1 MKRMLNLRKVV
12 VIFIFMLSV
21 LGFSKAKVTIDGN
34 INVRIGNSSNN
45 RNYNKNKTKSV
56 GNIDDSGYLYKP
68 FIINNKLYMIV
79 ADKLN
84 NKFIIQTVFRNNNPS
99 NGIYSENAFLL
110 KRFTNN
116 CLAIEGDDDHCFTI
130 TSRGIP
136 ALYNRAEASYQFYG
150 YFINTNYNKYRTGN
164 FEYYDREFYNDD
176 FY

>member
-1 MKRMLNLRKVV
+1 MKRMLSLRKVV

-34 INVRIGNSSNN
+34 INVRIGNNSKNSNYGNHKKSSI
-45 RNYNKNKTKSV
+45 
-56 GNIDDSGYLYKP
+56 GNIDDSGYLYRP
-68 FIINNKLYMIV
+68 FVINNKMYTV
-79 ADKLN
+79 VKDNYN
-84 NKFIIQTVFRNNNPS
+84 NKFVIQTVFLNNNPR
-99 NGIYSENAFLL
+99 NGIYAENAFLL

-150 YFINTNYNKYRTGN
+150 YFINTNYNKYRP
-164 FEYYDREFYNDD
+164 EYYSKEFYNDD

>member
-1 MKRMLNLRKVV
+1 MKKLSLRKVV
-12 VIFIFMLSV
+12 LLLIFMFV
-21 LGFSKAKVTIDGN
+21 CLGFSKTKVTIDGN

-45 RNYNKNKTKSV
+45 RNSNNKKTSSV

-79 ADKLN
+79 IDNFK
-84 NKFIIQTVFRNNNPS
+84 NKYIVKTDFWNNNPS
-99 NGIYSENAFLL
+99 DGIYSESAFLL

-116 CLAIEGDDDHCFTI
+116 CLSIEGDDDYCFTI

-136 ALYNRAEASYQFYG
+136 ALYNRAEARYQFYG
-150 YFINTNYNKYRTGN
+150 YFINTNYNKYRPGT
-164 FEYYDREFYNDD
+164 FEYYNGDFYNDD